1 VKAVDGEISVALKHG
16 GDLSEASEVFGIPKD
31 QWIDLSTGISPWSWP
46 VSEVPESVWK
56 ALPDARDGLEEVAAN
71 YYGCDPC
78 VLLAVPG
85 SQYALQHIPFHI
97 DRGRVAIP
105 VRGYAEHRAAWLN
118 AGHEVVDYKNAEQLA
133 QLAAGHEVQHAV
145 VINPNNPTG
154 EMVGSQQLMAMQQQ
168 LHSVG
173 GWMIVDEAFVDA
185 LPGNSLV
192 SECPQSGLVVLRSV
206 GKFFGLAG
214 LRLGFIVAPSIL
226 LQALANDLPPWHV
239 SHPARWVGK
248 QALAD
253 TVWHQVQQQR
263 LKSEA
268 NIWQQILSKHFP
280 ELRLSVSPL
289 FVSGVGEAGY
299 CERLYQVLGQCGV
312 LVRLFDDINGQ
323 RMLRFG
329 LPAEKD
335 LSKAMVVLKQV
346 ATEQRLL
353 GEQALIEEQTL
364 AGERIS

>member
-1 VKAVDGEISVALKHG
+1 MKAVDGEISVALKHG

-46 VSEVPESVWK
+46 VPEVPESVWR
-56 ALPDARDGLEEVAAN
+56 ALPDACDGLEEAAAN
-71 YYGCDPC
+71 YYGCDPG

-105 VRGYAEHRAAWLN
+105 ARGYAEHRAAWLN

-214 LRLGFIVAPSIL
+214 LRL
-226 LQALANDLPPWHV
+226 
-239 SHPARWVGK
+239 
-248 QALAD
+248 
-253 TVWHQVQQQR
+253 
-263 LKSEA
+263 
-268 NIWQQILSKHFP
+268 
-280 ELRLSVSPL
+280 
-289 FVSGVGEAGY
+289 
-299 CERLYQVLGQCGV
+299 
-312 LVRLFDDINGQ
+312 
-323 RMLRFG
+323 
-329 LPAEKD
+329 D
-335 LSKAMVVLKQV
+335 LSWRPPYCCKL
-346 ATEQRLL
+346 
-353 GEQALIEEQTL
+353 
-364 AGERIS
+364 